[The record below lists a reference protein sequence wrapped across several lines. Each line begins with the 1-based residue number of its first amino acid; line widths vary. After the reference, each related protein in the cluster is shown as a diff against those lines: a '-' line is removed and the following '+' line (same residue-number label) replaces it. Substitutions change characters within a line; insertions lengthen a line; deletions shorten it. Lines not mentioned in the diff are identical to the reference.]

1 MRLTAFIP
9 ARLESKRFPD
19 KVIKNIFGLPMIE
32 HVRRRALLSKIF
44 DEVYVV
50 TNSTKIKKIVENFK
64 GNVIVSKKKHYN
76 GSSRVSEI
84 SDKFNFDFAFVL
96 FGDEPFLDPESIKKC
111 KKYLKKYPAEV
122 YNVVTNLS
130 IGDNRSKHVVKAII
144 SSNKI
149 INYSRK
155 INNISS
161 KYKLYKSTGLLIFK
175 KNLLKKFKLL
185 SIKKRETKEKIEQL
199 RFLDNNIKVKPIY
212 LKNIYPSIN
221 TQKEFKKL
229 VKKIKSSRKEL
240 KLMKKIKI
248 FI

>member
-50 TNSTKIKKIVENFK
+50 TNSKKIKKIVENFK

-96 FGDEPFLDPESIKKC
+96 FGDEPFLDPESIKE
-111 KKYLKKYPAEV
+111 LGTV
-122 YNVVTNLS
+122 
-130 IGDNRSKHVVKAII
+130 
-144 SSNKI
+144 
-149 INYSRK
+149 
-155 INNISS
+155 
-161 KYKLYKSTGLLIFK
+161 
-175 KNLLKKFKLL
+175 
-185 SIKKRETKEKIEQL
+185 EQ
-199 RFLDNNIKVKPIY
+199 K
-212 LKNIYPSIN
+212 
-221 TQKEFKKL
+221 
-229 VKKIKSSRKEL
+229 
-240 KLMKKIKI
+240 
-248 FI
+248 